1 MSPKVGD
8 IFITKEQ
15 DVLELVEKLESS
27 YEPFN
32 LFFKLLVKGSY
43 YDSAY
48 YDKPLNRANINPSY
62 SFFISSY
69 MPAPNLTKLLF
80 LGE

>member
-32 LFFKLLVKGSY
+32 LFFKLLVKGSSY
-43 YDSAY
+43 SSAY
-48 YDKPLNRANINPSY
+48 YDKPLNRTAINPHY
-62 SFFISSY
+62 SFFIRDY
-69 MPAPNLTKLLF
+69 IPAHNLTKLLF